1 VAPIRAVIFDLDR
14 VLLDA
19 RPAWRYTVEE
29 AVVMATGRRID
40 ASPLIDEYLHRPWA
54 HALAILLD
62 SAEERARCED
72 LCARIT
78 ERSGMKRLLVHEG
91 IGMGLDA
98 VRAGRI
104 EMGAISRAPH
114 AIALKQAQSTGL
126 DRFLSVLS
134 ATPTGEP
141 WRPAERIAHCLR
153 FLEREPAACAFVGTD
168 DHDLAEA
175 ETAGLRPLTAG
186 WVRTTNR
193 GAVPS
198 VAQPSDLLAALA
210 APATSQVRPCGGAG

>member
-40 ASPLIDEYLHRPWA
+40 ASPLVEEYGSRPWS
-54 HALAILLD
+54 HALAILVD
-62 SAEERARCED
+62 SAEARARCED
-72 LCARIT
+72 LCAQIT

-98 VRAGRI
+98 VRAAQI
-104 EMGAISRAPH
+104 ETGAISRRPH

-126 DRFLSVLS
+126 ERFLNVLS

-153 FLEREPAACAFVGTD
+153 FLERKPEACAFIGAD
-168 DHDLAEA
+168 EHDLRAA
-175 ETAGLRPLTAG
+175 ANAGLRPFAAG
-186 WVRTTNR
+186 WC
-193 GAVPS
+193 AHEPS
-198 VAQPSDLLAALA
+198 VVTVDRPIEVVRAL
-210 APATSQVRPCGGAG
+210 TRRP